1 MHTVV
6 KYFLFSP
13 RAVDKLKRPE
23 TSQMEN
29 GNLMLYSSLPDDIIL
44 SKFIDTINVTV
55 KFEPA
60 QVNCENR
67 SYTAELNNQTL
78 NFVINRTDSCIP
90 QESFRV
96 KVKAP
101 FTNNFSELSDTIG
114 KLSCLCITQFY
125 LLFLKA
131 VFTSHFGISF
141 CDNEMN

>member
-13 RAVDKLKRPE
+13 HTVDKLKRPVINK
-23 TSQMEN
+23 MEN
-29 GNLMLYSSLPDDIIL
+29 GNLILYSSLPDDIIL

-78 NFVINRTDSCIP
+78 NFVISITDSCIP
-90 QESFRV
+90 QESFQV

-101 FTNNFSELSDTIG
+101 FTNNFSELSDPIG
-114 KLSCLCITQFY
+114 KLSCLCITQVY
-125 LLFLKA
+125 LLYSQA
-131 VFTSHFGISF
+131 VFTSCFGTS
-141 CDNEMN
+141 

>member
-1 MHTVV
+1 MYYYRICALSLST
-6 KYFLFSP
+6 FFFSP
-13 RAVDKLKRPE
+13 RAVDKLKRPVI
-23 TSQMEN
+23 SQMEN
-29 GNLMLYSSLPDDIIL
+29 GNLMIYSSLPDDIVL
-44 SKFIDTINVTV
+44 SKFIHTINVTV

-101 FTNNFSELSDTIG
+101 FTNNFSELSNLHVIG
-114 KLSCLCITQFY
+114 KLLCLCITQLIFTCYFY
-125 LLFLKA
+125 
-131 VFTSHFGISF
+131 
-141 CDNEMN
+141 